1 MTFKPTRRE
10 AIVLSSKALLGLLAA
25 FPSLHGCGTEPSTS
39 MGSQVELE
47 PEELILSWEGLLDKV
62 RNLSQVQFSPSWE
75 QESYVYDVAECMRA
89 LDLNDPAIAA
99 LFENYLN
106 RHQNFPEINTVHHET
121 AFEVSILTFEPGE
134 TISLHDH
141 PEMTG
146 VIMCHSGEIQVDNYN
161 LLLEE
166 SQSGNHLIQRIGQ
179 EVMTAG
185 SVATLT
191 ADRGNIHELKTST
204 FTRMI
209 DIFTPPYDDI
219 SIAASR
225 WYEKD
230 SETYQGSTDI
240 FEATSY

>member
-1 MTFKPTRRE
+1 MTVNPTRRE

-25 FPSLHGCGTEPSTS
+25 FPSLHGCGSNPATS
-39 MGSQVELE
+39 NGPQVQ
-47 PEELILSWEGLLDKV
+47 PEQEEFVLSWENLLEKV
-62 RNLSQVQFSPSWE
+62 RDLSQAQFSPSWE
-75 QESYVYDVAECMRA
+75 QESYVYDVAEYMRA
-89 LDLNDPAIAA
+89 LDINDPAIAA

-161 LLLEE
+161 LLLDE
-166 SQSGNHLIQRIGQ
+166 SQSGNHLLQKIGQ
-179 EVMTAG
+179 EVMVAG
-185 SVATLT
+185 SVGTLT

-230 SETYQGSTDI
+230 SEGYQGATDI